1 LTRGWIGNAETV
13 EEPEREEGEEPEAS
27 VLPGDDVISLI
38 TPDSA
43 PPVAADDEPEEDQLH

>member
-1 LTRGWIGNAETV
+1 MTRGWNGNTEIV
-13 EEPEREEGEEPEAS
+13 EEPEREEEEEPEAS

-43 PPVAADDEPEEDQLH
+43 QAVAPDDEPEEDHLH

>member
-1 LTRGWIGNAETV
+1 VTRGWNGNTEKV

-43 PPVAADDEPEEDQLH
+43 PPVAPDDEPEEDQLH

>member
-1 LTRGWIGNAETV
+1 VTRGWNGNTEKV

-38 TPDSA
+38 TPDAA
-43 PPVAADDEPEEDQLH
+43 PPVAPDDEPEEDHLH